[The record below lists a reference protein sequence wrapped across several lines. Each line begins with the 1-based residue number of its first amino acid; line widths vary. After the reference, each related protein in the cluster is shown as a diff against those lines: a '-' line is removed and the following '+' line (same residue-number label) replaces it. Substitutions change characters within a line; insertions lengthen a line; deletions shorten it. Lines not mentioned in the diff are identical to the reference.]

1 MLFTPGYGHSRRV
14 HAGSGGAR
22 GASGRNRKMGA
33 RGSPLTELVGAFI
46 DAGPRVG
53 RFEEFGGTIVPWN
66 INVEATKDPSAQ
78 PSA

>member
-1 MLFTPGYGHSRRV
+1 
-14 HAGSGGAR
+14 
-22 GASGRNRKMGA
+22 MGA